1 MCFIRRT
8 IAYLCPN
15 MINFDA
21 VNFSSFDA
29 QCTFTSTEDK
39 LNRRSVGIFPLFT
52 LPSETKKF
60 EYNFLG

>member
-1 MCFIRRT
+1 
-8 IAYLCPN
+8 

-60 EYNFLG
+60 EYNFFG